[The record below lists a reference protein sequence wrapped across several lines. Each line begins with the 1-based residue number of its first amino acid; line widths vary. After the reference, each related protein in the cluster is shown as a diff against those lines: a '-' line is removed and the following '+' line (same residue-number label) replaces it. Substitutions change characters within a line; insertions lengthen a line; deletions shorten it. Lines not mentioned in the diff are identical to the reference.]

1 MVINLL
7 CKDFIKSLENTYSDD
22 TYFNVV
28 GWDIELE
35 NFEAECEAR
44 GIPTES
50 RIYPVCVYRGIH
62 IKGLYFHKDFQDIVK
77 KIVYDN
83 GGYGRLVLNGSNPF
97 V

>member
-1 MVINLL
+1 ML

-28 GWDIELE
+28 GWDVELE
-35 NFEAECEAR
+35 NFQEECKLR
-44 GIPTES
+44 NIPTES
-50 RIYPVCVYRGIH
+50 EIYPVCVFRGIS

-83 GGYGRLVLNGSNPF
+83 GGYSRLVINGSNPF
-97 V
+97 T